1 MRFIENLTDLPIK
14 LHFYLSV
21 RNSDSQSVAVEVT
34 HLRKSLDYTSVFRGC
49 GDIDRRWHA
58 NQLAPRTCCTHV
70 VGLLICFALPEAH
83 VHRGLFCV

>member
-21 RNSDSQSVAVEVT
+21 WNSDPQSVAVEVT

-58 NQLAPRTCCTHV
+58 
-70 VGLLICFALPEAH
+70 
-83 VHRGLFCV
+83 